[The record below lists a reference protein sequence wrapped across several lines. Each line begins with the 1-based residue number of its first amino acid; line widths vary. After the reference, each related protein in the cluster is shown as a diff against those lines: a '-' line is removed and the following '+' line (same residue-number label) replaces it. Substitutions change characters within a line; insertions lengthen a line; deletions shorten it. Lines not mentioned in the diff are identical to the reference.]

1 MRICVTNI
9 YIPVITIRNFIT
21 AITYNA
27 AYISIAGYRRTIG
40 SVSNMRVAQ
49 SCANYTANYTA
60 AGNAAAN
67 QSYIVNI
74 CVMRNAK

>member
-1 MRICVTNI
+1 MRICSINI
-9 YIPVITIRNFIT
+9 NFCTIIKFIT
-21 AITYNA
+21 AIAYNT

-49 SCANYTANYTA
+49 SCANYTASYTA